1 MRANYGTFF
10 MNKSFE
16 IQDKY
21 DLIFREPIIIVIVA
35 IVIVAIAI
43 VIVVGVMSGHRMY
56 LAMCALRNGAA
67 IAHWE
72 SACIP

>member
-1 MRANYGTFF
+1 

-35 IVIVAIAI
+35 IVIV
-43 VIVVGVMSGHRMY
+43 IVVGVMSGHRMY

-67 IAHWE
+67 IARWE